1 MSSKAV
7 RVTQG
12 GAEAR
17 ETPNQAYF
25 RVLSKPAGTVR
36 SNGLNGSKERQKP
49 GCGRWVGPLKAPQ

>member
-1 MSSKAV
+1 V